1 MRRSSLAA
9 GSVRAHAHPAS
20 SAPARRAPRALLRPQ
35 EASTYNEL
43 QTSLMN
49 SSRELQLTT
58 AKLNARTRD
67 EQLSR
72 LTLNALNEMPEET
85 RVHTQLGRAFLTHPL
100 GDVKQSMQTRADDS
114 KKEIVALA
122 EKKAHLEVQ
131 VKQVEQEAQEF
142 IQAHLKAAASESGAA
157 GSSS

>member
-1 MRRSSLAA
+1 MRASGLIFAA
-9 GSVRAHAHPAS
+9 LVCRT
-20 SAPARRAPRALLRPQ
+20 PRTVRPQ
-35 EASTYNEL
+35 ESTTYNEL

-58 AKLNARTRD
+58 AKLNARSRD

-100 GDVKQSMQTRADDS
+100 AGVKQSMQTRTDDA
-114 KKEIVALA
+114 KKEVAALV